1 VQDQVMA
8 ESLDALD
15 TIDLLYQAAIDPAL
29 WPDALDRFSRATGGV
44 GTAMIPITP
53 QNTAGLVVSPALQE
67 ANVEYEREWWQ
78 HDTRVLRIFSRKL
91 KAGVCCEAELF
102 TDDEVRRDPLRQG
115 FLRAWGIGAFAAQLV
130 TPLPNFVVAFSV
142 QRALKRG
149 QFEKRELATLGLLG
163 KHAARALLISTHL
176 GRARSTGRV
185 LSETIDQFQCGALI
199 LDASLRVLHAN
210 RAGEAMIG
218 DGINVQRGELTASAQ
233 ELRAPFQRF
242 LRCALVTDADGGVA
256 DPIAL
261 PRPNGGKPLLAQA
274 VPVSRS
280 VARFSLPQSASILV
294 LIVDPEAGGRPAPDK
309 ALSLLGLTPAEAKL
323 ALLIGEGRSRGEAAA
338 MLGIAVSTASDTI
351 KRIYAKLDISSQS
364 ALVRLLDRLAWLA
377 RRGEN

>member
-1 VQDQVMA
+1 VQDQLMA

-29 WPDALDRFSRATGGV
+29 WPDALERFSRATGGV

-91 KAGVCCEAELF
+91 KGGVCCEAELF
-102 TDDEVRRDPLRQG
+102 TDDEVRRDPLRQE

-163 KHAARALLISTHL
+163 KHAARALLISTQL
-176 GRARSTGRV
+176 GRARSTGRA
-185 LSETIDQFQCGALI
+185 LSETIEQFQCGALL
-199 LDASLRVLHAN
+199 LDANLRVLHAN

-233 ELRAPFQRF
+233 ELRAPFQR
-242 LRCALVTDADGGVA
+242 LLKCVLVTDADGGDA

-261 PRPNGGKPLLAQA
+261 PRPGGGKPLLAQA

-294 LIVDPEAGGRPAPDK
+294 LIVDPEAGGRPAPDT
-309 ALSLLGLTPAEAKL
+309 ALSLLGLTPAEARL
-323 ALLIGEGRSRGEAAA
+323 ALLIGEGRSRGEAAS
-338 MLGIAVSTASDTI
+338 MLGITASTASDTI

-377 RRGEN
+377 RREED